1 MVPSALRRR
10 VLLSG
15 TMLAVAVG
23 YGRRAYGACVNSGG
37 STYLCSGAN
46 AATQTINAN
55 NASVSTVAG
64 FSVNTA
70 AVNAI
75 TITGNG
81 ALSYTDTNASPLA
94 TGVGTALDVRSQ
106 ADFAATPG
114 SVTINTN
121 GVLSGTTR
129 GINARNYGTGA
140 VTITANGNVNGTY
153 DYGIAARNYGT
164 GTAISV
170 TTGVGTTVGGG
181 NNGIFRATTARA
193 RSPSPPMA
201 ISLAPM
207 VAASTRGTRAPLSA

>member
-15 TMLAVAVG
+15 TMPAVAVG

-140 VTITANGNVNGTY
+140 VTITANGNVNGT
-153 DYGIAARNYGT
+153 
-164 GTAISV
+164 AISV